1 MLIEEL
7 LRPRLLRWRRST
19 KILMLLAIG
28 AGITT
33 SYSRGAWLNLA
44 LGLTGLLLILS
55 LRRGGLRNA
64 VAVLLVLTGVALTT
78 YTVLTV
84 TGSTDFL
91 AERAQRQTY
100 DVQRFTAQHTG
111 IEFGEQYPV
120 GIGPGQFDVLAPVS
134 THSTFI
140 RTFAEQGVLGL
151 VVWVALVITTLAIAG
166 RNAVLGR
173 NTHGIGSAALFG
185 SWLGLAAS
193 SFFVDTLHWRH
204 LWLVA
209 ALIWVGAL
217 AVRDQ
222 DAAAQVRDV

>member
-1 MLIEEL
+1 MSRCLPVAPNSRRCEKN
-7 LRPRLLRWRRST
+7 RRSEEVQRP
-19 KILMLLAIG
+19 A
-28 AGITT
+28 
-33 SYSRGAWLNLA
+33 
-44 LGLTGLLLILS
+44 
-55 LRRGGLRNA
+55 
-64 VAVLLVLTGVALTT
+64 
-78 YTVLTV
+78 TV
-84 TGSTDFL
+84 TAAGGRPAASRS
-91 AERAQRQTY
+91 ERAQRQTY
-100 DVQRFTAQHTG
+100 DYQRFRAQRTG

-134 THSTFI
+134 THSTFV

-173 NTHGIGSAALFG
+173 NSHGIGSAALFG

-222 DAAAQVRDV
+222 DDAARVRDV